1 MRLFIAAAIYNG
13 MHLGGPVYDRL
24 SPVQQQHRIDCKN
37 LLESYHYFNSDK
49 LCNVTRLGGERVFL
63 DSGAFSAY
71 TQGVTIDLPGYCDFI
86 KRNADII
93 EVASVL
99 DAVGDPYQTYVNQK
113 AMEEQGVAPLPCFHY
128 GEDERYLEYYV
139 ANYEYITLGGMVPI
153 STPDLL
159 KWLDRLWEKYL
170 TDGAGRARLRV
181 HGFGLTVIKLMERYP
196 WYSVDSS
203 SWVQISSVGS
213 VIHPDHGVI
222 ALSSTSPSRKQE
234 GRHFDTLSRAE
245 QSYLAYE
252 FARIG
257 YDVAELRTS
266 YLARRAFCMWA
277 YCELNRRINSEGK
290 VFVPEQQ
297 GLFDQ

>member
-13 MHLGGPVYDRL
+13 MQLGGPVYDRL
-24 SPVQQQHRIDCKN
+24 PDVQKYHRFNCKN
-37 LLESYHYFNSDK
+37 LLESYHYFNNDK
-49 LCNVTRLGGERVFL
+49 QCNWTRYGGERIFL

-71 TQGVTIDLPGYCDFI
+71 TQGVTIDLPKYCNFI
-86 KRNADII
+86 KRNSDII

-99 DAVGDPYQTYVNQK
+99 DAVGDPHQTYLNQK
-113 AMEEQGVAPLPCFHY
+113 EMESHGVSPLPCFHY

-159 KWLDRLWEKYL
+159 KWLDRLWDRYL
-170 TDGAGRARLRV
+170 TDGAGRARLKV

-213 VIHPDHGVI
+213 IIHPDYGVI
-222 ALSSTSPSRKQE
+222 AMSNTSPNRKQE
-234 GRHFDTLSRAE
+234 GRHFDTFSIME
-245 QSYLAYE
+245 QHALADE

-257 YDVAELRTS
+257 YSVEELRTS
-266 YLARRAFCMWA
+266 YLSRRCFCMWA
-277 YCELNRRINSEGK
+277 YTELNNRINSHGK
-290 VFVPEQQ
+290 IFVPEQQ
-297 GLFDQ
+297 GLFE

>member
-13 MHLGGPVYDRL
+13 MHLGGPVYERL
-24 SPVQQQHRIDCKN
+24 TPIQRQHRIECRN

-49 LCNVTRLGGERVFL
+49 LCEVTRLGGERVFL

-71 TQGVTIDLPGYCDFI
+71 TQGVVIDLPKYCEFI
-86 KRNADII
+86 QRNSDII

-99 DAVGDPYQTYVNQK
+99 DAVGDPLKTYENQK
-113 AMEEQGVAPLPCFHY
+113 AMEALGVNPLPCFHY
-128 GEDERYLEYYV
+128 GEDLRYLEYYV

-159 KWLDRLWEKYL
+159 KWLDFLWGNYL
-170 TDGAGRARLRV
+170 TDGAGRARVKV

-213 VIHPDHGVI
+213 IIHPDHGVI
-222 ALSSTSPSRKQE
+222 SMSHTSPNRKAE
-234 GRHFDTLSRAE
+234 GRHFDTMSHAE

-252 FARIG
+252 FARLG
-257 YDVAELRTS
+257 YTVEELRTQ
-266 YLARRAFCMWA
+266 YLARRTFCMWA

-290 VFVPEQQ
+290 VFVNEQQ
-297 GLFDQ
+297 GLF

>member
-13 MHLGGPVYDRL
+13 MQLGGPVYNRL
-24 SPVQQQHRIDCKN
+24 TPVQQLHRYECKN
-37 LLESYHYFNSDK
+37 LLESYHYFNKQIQCDW
-49 LCNVTRLGGERVFL
+49 TRYGGERVFL

-71 TQGVTIDLPGYCDFI
+71 TQGVEIDLPKYCDFI
-86 KRNADII
+86 KRNSDII

-99 DAVGDPYQTYVNQK
+99 DAVGDPAKTLANQR
-113 AMEEQGVAPLPCFHY
+113 AMEELGTRPLPCFHY
-128 GEDERYLEYYV
+128 GEPLEYLDYYV

-159 KWLDRLWEKYL
+159 KWLDYLWGKHL
-170 TDGAGRARLRV
+170 TDGAGRAKVKV

-213 VIHPDHGVI
+213 IIHPDYGVI
-222 ALSSTSPSRKQE
+222 AISNTSPNRKNE
-234 GRHFDTLSRAE
+234 GRHFDTFTLTE
-245 QSYLAYE
+245 QHALAAE

-257 YDVAELRTS
+257 YTVEELRTS
-266 YLARRAFCMWA
+266 YLARRCFCMWA
-277 YCELNRRINSEGK
+277 YTELNNRINSHGK
-290 VFVPEQQ
+290 IFVPEQE
-297 GLFDQ
+297 GLFE

>member
-13 MHLGGPVYDRL
+13 MHLGGPVYSRL
-24 SPVQQQHRIDCKN
+24 TPIQQQHRIECRN
-37 LLESYHYFNSDK
+37 LLESYHYFNTDK
-49 LCNVTRLGGERVFL
+49 VCELTRLGGERVFL

-71 TQGVTIDLPGYCDFI
+71 TQGVEIDLPKYCDFI
-86 KRNADII
+86 KKNSDII

-99 DAVGDPYQTYVNQK
+99 DAVGDPLKTWENQQ
-113 AMEEQGVAPLPCFHY
+113 AMERLGVNPLPCFHY

-159 KWLDRLWEKYL
+159 KWLDYIWGKYL
-170 TDGAGRARLRV
+170 TDDAGRARVKV

-213 VIHPDHGVI
+213 IIHPDHGVI
-222 ALSSTSPSRKQE
+222 AISNTSPSRKTE
-234 GRHFDTLSRAE
+234 GRHFDTMSHAE

-257 YDVAELRTS
+257 YTVEELRTS
-266 YLARRAFCMWA
+266 YLARRTFCMWA
-277 YCELNRRINSEGK
+277 YCELNRRIDSTGK
-290 VFVPEQQ
+290 VFINQQ
-297 GLFDQ
+297 EGLF